1 MDLSLDL
8 HQQVKKRKLEPKKDS
23 KHETKTNSNSDMKS
37 ISKTD
42 LKTNLKANAKIEH
55 TPDPNSDANGTDV
68 EVPLELSNCLQNF
81 TSPEKLGGEYKCK
94 SKQCNNTAQ
103 KAKKHMTIKKLPPA
117 MCIQLKVCILF

>member
-8 HQQVKKRKLEPKKDS
+8 HQQAKKRKLEPKKDS
-23 KHETKTNSNSDMKS
+23 KPEAKANSKPDLKNTPKA
-37 ISKTD
+37 D
-42 LKTNLKANAKIEH
+42 LKTNLKADAKIEH
-55 TPDPNSDANGTDV
+55 KSDSKPDASGTDV
-68 EVPLELSNCLQNF
+68 ELPLELSNCLHNF

-117 MCIQLKVCILF
+117 MCIQLKVCIPF